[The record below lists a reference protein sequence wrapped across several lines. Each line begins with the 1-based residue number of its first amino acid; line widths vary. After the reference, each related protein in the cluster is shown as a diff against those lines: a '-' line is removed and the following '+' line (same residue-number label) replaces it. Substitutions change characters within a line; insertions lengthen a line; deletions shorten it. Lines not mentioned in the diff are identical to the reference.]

1 MLSYGSDHRTG
12 QVADLE
18 EEKMSSLYEK
28 LIQHKKRGLIP
39 MHMPGGK
46 GRSITGAFPDAFSVD
61 ITEIDGMDDLHH
73 PGGIIKDEMR
83 RCADIYGADESF
95 FLVNGSSSGILAAL
109 CGATEYG
116 DKVLLPV
123 NVHLSVI
130 NALTLR
136 GLKPV
141 YMYPEKS
148 DGGIFKAV
156 TVDAVREKLQEDPE
170 IRAVFITSPTYE
182 GVVSDIKAISK
193 ITEMKNIP
201 LIVDEAH
208 GAHFPFS
215 NTFPDNACR
224 LGADAVVNSTHKTL
238 PTLTQTGLLHLNSDI
253 INKERVKAF
262 WNMLQTTSPSYVLMG
277 SISAAFDYLTSM
289 KGKEDLKEY
298 IDSLISLRERL
309 KTKLKNLEL
318 FESDDI
324 SKIVI
329 LTGDGRKLY
338 DALLEKFHIQPEM
351 AAEGYV
357 ILMTSVSDPKKDLE
371 CLYSA
376 LVRLDE
382 SFKKA
387 SDSEVKPMPSK
398 MKISPAEAFEI
409 RYSGGS
415 EPVDLQMAEGRTAAE
430 TVYIYPPGTPRI
442 VAGEIY
448 SSQIIRDIYQAKDKG
463 YEVYGTY
470 DSNRGSYVNVLKD

>member
-1 MLSYGSDHRTG
+1 
-12 QVADLE
+12 
-18 EEKMSSLYEK
+18 
-28 LIQHKKRGLIP
+28 
-39 MHMPGGK
+39 
-46 GRSITGAFPDAFSVD
+46 
-61 ITEIDGMDDLHH
+61 
-73 PGGIIKDEMR
+73 
-83 RCADIYGADESF
+83 
-95 FLVNGSSSGILAAL
+95 
-109 CGATEYG
+109 
-116 DKVLLPV
+116 
-123 NVHLSVI
+123 
-130 NALTLR
+130 
-136 GLKPV
+136 
-141 YMYPEKS
+141 
-148 DGGIFKAV
+148 
-156 TVDAVREKLQEDPE
+156 
-170 IRAVFITSPTYE
+170 
-182 GVVSDIKAISK
+182 
-193 ITEMKNIP
+193 MKNIP

-215 NTFPDNACR
+215 DTFPDNACR

-238 PTLTQTGLLHLNSDI
+238 PTLTQTGLLHLNGDI

-289 KGKEDLKEY
+289 NGKEDLKEY

-351 AAEGYV
+351 AAESYV

-387 SDSEVKPMPSK
+387 SDTEVKPMPSE

-448 SSQIIRDIYQAKDKG
+448 NSQIIRDIYQAKDKG

-470 DSNRGSYVNVLKD
+470 YSNRGSYVNVLKD